1 MNKRILLLIL
11 GISLSVSAILA
22 ETSSYFVENTR
33 WGFLLLS
40 ETPGFAYK
48 KDLCVLRGDTT
59 IDSKLYQKIIYEGQ
73 DNGQRIIPI
82 REEGKKI
89 YAHVNS
95 KDVLLYDFNLNVGD
109 SKPNYVDIDGNIDKD
124 QPELRV
130 IKVDSITLLDGRRA
144 KRIAYDNLFR
154 DIEYVGSD
162 CGLFAPFVYPQR
174 TTGGYITMCCS
185 LYGLPIYESGE
196 GDCKTVHNYFDT
208 FFAANTQW
216 NYRVTDHFAQTTT
229 KKSYTLKDSV
239 VDGRMYQCMQGVLLR
254 TEQAKVWCLVD
265 SMDTQTE
272 KLLYDFDLQVDDS
285 IATVY
290 KEYSPDNPNW
300 FAKVTE
306 VKTITLLDG
315 RTARRISY
323 DSRAD
328 DIEFVGS
335 TLGLI
340 APANIPIAPNGIVED
355 FVCCTERDYVL
366 YETAQGACDELV
378 SSINNHASR
387 SASDRK
393 FLRVG
398 QLFIKHNGKTYD
410 VTGKEVK

>member
-11 GISLSVSAILA
+11 GLSLSVSAILA
-22 ETSSYFVENTR
+22 ETSSYFAENTR

-144 KRIAYDNLFR
+144 KRIEYDNLFR

-162 CGLFAPFVYPQR
+162 CGLLAPFVYPQR

-185 LYGLPIYESGE
+185 LNGEPIYEAVE
-196 GDCKTVHNYFDT
+196 GNCEIVND
-208 FFAANTQW
+208 FFVAS
-216 NYRVTDHFAQTTT
+216 
-229 KKSYTLKDSV
+229 KI
-239 VDGRMYQCMQGVLLR
+239 
-254 TEQAKVWCLVD
+254 E
-265 SMDTQTE
+265 
-272 KLLYDFDLQVDDS
+272 S
-285 IATVY
+285 I
-290 KEYSPDNPNW
+290 S
-300 FAKVTE
+300 
-306 VKTITLLDG
+306 
-315 RTARRISY
+315 S
-323 DSRAD
+323 
-328 DIEFVGS
+328 S
-335 TLGLI
+335 T
-340 APANIPIAPNGIVED
+340 PA
-355 FVCCTERDYVL
+355 
-366 YETAQGACDELV
+366 
-378 SSINNHASR
+378 
-387 SASDRK
+387 SASK
-393 FLRVG
+393 FLRNG
-398 QLFIKHNGKTYD
+398 QLFIEHNGKIYN

>member
-1 MNKRILLLIL
+1 MNKKILLMMLNIL
-11 GISLSVSAILA
+11 FVASVVFAGN
-22 ETSSYFVENTR
+22 SSYFAENTR

-73 DNGQRIIPI
+73 DNGQHIIPI

-144 KRIAYDNLFR
+144 KRIEYDNLFR

-162 CGLFAPFVYPQR
+162 CGLLAPFVYPQR

-239 VDGRMYQCMQGVLLR
+239 VDGRMYQCTQGVLLR
-254 TEQAKVWCLVD
+254 TDEAKVWCLVD
-265 SMDTQTE
+265 SMDKRIE
-272 KLLYDFDLQVDDS
+272 KLLYDFDLQVNDS
-285 IATVY
+285 IGTVY
-290 KEYSPDNPNW
+290 TNYASNEPCV

-306 VKTITLLDG
+306 VKNITLSDG
-315 RTARRISY
+315 RVARRISY
-323 DSRAD
+323 DNRED

-340 APANIPIAPNGIVED
+340 APANIPVVPNGIIEE
-355 FVCCTERDYVL
+355 FVCCTSGDYVL
-366 YETAQGACDELV
+366 FEIAPSECDALV
-378 SSINNHASR
+378 SDIVNITTQPA
-387 SASDRK
+387 SASK
-393 FLRVG
+393 FLREG
-398 QLFIKHNGKTYD
+398 QMYILRDGKTYTI
-410 VTGKEVK
+410 TGQEVK